1 MASSQSKVQ
10 SNGDHLLYCLNE
22 FKQTLT
28 PNLVTNEQYRKI
40 FEAVCIYLQFANE
53 FKYLAMQTTKLVKET
68 NSSMN
73 SALDFE
79 TRERKELESI
89 IDTLSEN
96 LTNLKADKSLSFD
109 SVNNLSA
116 DNSKNNDVIVKTRRY
131 IYIYQ
136 NEIFNNL
143 MINYTEN
150 F

>member
-1 MASSQSKVQ
+1 
-10 SNGDHLLYCLNE
+10 
-22 FKQTLT
+22 
-28 PNLVTNEQYRKI
+28 
-40 FEAVCIYLQFANE
+40 
-53 FKYLAMQTTKLVKET
+53 MQTTKLVKET

-143 MINYTEN
+143 MINYTEK

>member
-1 MASSQSKVQ
+1 
-10 SNGDHLLYCLNE
+10 
-22 FKQTLT
+22 
-28 PNLVTNEQYRKI
+28 
-40 FEAVCIYLQFANE
+40 
-53 FKYLAMQTTKLVKET
+53 MQTTKLVKET